1 VRAIASNRD
10 SISVVA
16 GGIVGGALLGYL
28 HVFVLA
34 YMALLVS
41 VGGYKYVGVWAFFL
55 NGTASALVA
64 GILIGMPV
72 GIFLPRHAVALALV
86 LGVVAAIILM
96 YLGAV
101 SLSER
106 GWWIPLTDALQ
117 LPALL
122 TMGAWLGSRLR
133 LPENART

>member
-1 VRAIASNRD
+1 MVSNRD
-10 SISVVA
+10 SISVVV

-64 GILIGMPV
+64 GIVVGMPL
-72 GIFLPRHAVALALV
+72 GFFLPRHAVALALV
-86 LGVVAAIILM
+86 LGVVAAIILV

-101 SLSER
+101 PLSER
-106 GWWIPLTDALQ
+106 GWWIPMTDALQ

-122 TMGAWLGSRLR
+122 AVGAWLGSRLGQ
-133 LPENART
+133 PENART